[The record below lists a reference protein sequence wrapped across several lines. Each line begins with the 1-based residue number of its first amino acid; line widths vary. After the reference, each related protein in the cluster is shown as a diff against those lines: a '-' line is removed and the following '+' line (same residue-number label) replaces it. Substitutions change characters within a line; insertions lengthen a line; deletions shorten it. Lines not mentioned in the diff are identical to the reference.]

1 MERIINSYQGMN
13 KDMAYDTIPPTS
25 YIDATDIRITT
36 TNGES
41 LGAFTNIQ
49 GNVESFTLPTAGSP
63 DDPFGAW
70 TSTGIMEVIGY
81 ATIRNR
87 IILFVADDT
96 ESNGWIF
103 DVQYDT
109 ATRVLMPGFPV
120 LKYYNAGLN
129 FKKKWPIEALGRFE
143 SDCIQRIYWTDYN
156 NFFRSINIE
165 NANLVNLALGQVDIF
180 PDITYTQPILTA
192 ITSGG
197 ALMTGEYQIAYKLT
211 TFDGKETLV
220 SPPGNLIHVV
230 SDPDLGASYQYNG
243 DMLPAINSGKALNI
257 TVDTSNYLTFESIS
271 FLSLY
276 YESANAVPVAKFIET
291 IIIGTQTSVTFIYTG
306 TEGTIFPL
314 ELFQFTSKN
323 YPFKTPKTIAF
334 KDNSLIIANIKES
347 VLQLSDLL
355 DPNESFDAKTGRYN
369 SVSILPHPLT
379 GGPGDDALM
388 YLNAFNASTS
398 ANPNQGYNTDAHW
411 DSTWH
416 STKQYRY
423 LSDGITLGGEGA
435 NISYTFHLE
444 PMTVDTNGTAGLNN
458 VQSGSFLA
466 SDYHDLNDGYG
477 IYPNS
482 SFSNNASPA
491 ISGLLRGYKRGET
504 YRFGIVFYTN
514 KGEAT
519 FVEYIGDIKF
529 PDISERNSVDTGTG
543 SNYWP
548 ISQSSIGVSTTAY
561 NMGIQFSIDFSTC
574 PSLANTITS
583 YQIVRLKREDSDK
596 RRFTQ
601 GIMKTSWLIPAE
613 DPSNGAHFD
622 LRQDPTLNDNNTLHM
637 MPLVPYSADPA
648 STLRYIGDSLFNTFP
663 YTNNLPSNGIG
674 DIKSDYLAFYSA
686 DVSFH
691 SYNNIEMMSENAGN
705 IPSLLMTGVY
715 YDRYEDSPMAGAH
728 DDLSS
733 TGFNIGLSQFTYM
746 TNRKY
751 RSTGPITY
759 NSIENIKKAQNCQ
772 LMEMLDDS
780 NYLTK
785 TAPLWSG
792 YYLRN
797 YWAIVQA
804 HSPTNI
810 PDLND
815 PQPLVG
821 FDTSAAI
828 SRGGSSLSI
837 YTNKFVLDPLTSL
850 PLATTAA
857 TNFFRIEGNVLLNG
871 GYFTGGIDSLSPSPS
886 KDACFPI
893 IDLVFPKRET
903 YGGFSLSTLE
913 ANVFIIA
920 SPVIDLADTNPIVFG
935 GDIFLNMHT
944 MQTSMV
950 DLNPDFFEL
959 NALHNPKFYA
969 QSNAITEL
977 FVMESS
983 INVDLNFGS
992 TFKTA
997 TRYSHTDSGTG
1008 ASATRASLIQ
1018 ENHNATTLYG
1028 KSYSMYEYNKI
1039 NSVDAEYIKFFVPPI
1054 NLTNCGENDIRAY
1067 ISNVKINEE
1076 RIDSWTKYGINNY
1089 YDIDDFGP
1097 INRIINFKDNVFFI
1111 QDRAIGIYAINRAAI
1126 TTAADGVPTQLGTG
1140 LGFGKH
1146 QYYTKEHGS
1155 IHQWA
1160 VKTTDAGIYYFDA
1173 IHRKAFLI
1181 AVSGVNSENAAITEV
1196 KGIHSFLQQLP
1207 DAVFY
1212 RKEKDG
1218 DDPILTKGVHLGKDL
1233 INDEIIFTFLGGGLA
1248 VPLTNSTT
1256 YTIGNFVV
1264 VLDANGFPVYYE
1276 VIGDFETGKKPK
1288 ENFNLLLINSKIVK
1302 LNDTIVYD
1310 ELASQFSTHYTVTP
1324 KIWIDN
1330 GDILMTSHPGIGN
1343 KLYTHNIGN
1352 WGEFYGVVQE
1362 CSLQLVINP
1371 QADVNKILRTL
1382 EFASI
1387 VRDNNKVVDRAM
1399 TITAF
1404 EIHNEYQ
1411 ATGKIKF
1418 SPDRIKRRFDK
1429 WRVKIP
1435 RDQSTVSQKARFR
1448 SSFFILTLYFD
1459 NKVNKEFIM
1468 NRLMT
1473 YFDYQVF

>member
-49 GNVESFTLPTAGSP
+49 GNIESFTLPTEGKP
-63 DDPFGAW
+63 KDPFGAW
-70 TSTGIMEVIGY
+70 ASVGIMEIIGY

-96 ESNGWIF
+96 GSNGWIF
-103 DVQYDT
+103 DVQYDPS
-109 ATRVLMPGFPV
+109 TRILMPGFPV

-129 FKKKWPIEALGRFE
+129 FKKEWPIEALGRFE
-143 SDCIQRIYWTDYN
+143 SDCIQRVYWTDYN

-165 NANLVNLALGQVDIF
+165 NTNLVNLALGQVDIF
-180 PDITYTQPILTA
+180 PDITYTQPLLTA
-192 ITSGG
+192 VTGG
-197 ALMTGEYQIAYKLT
+197 GGLMTGQYQIAYKLT

-220 SPPGNLIHVV
+220 SPPGNLIHIV
-230 SDPDLGASYQYNG
+230 SDVEGTSSAQYNG
-243 DMLPAINSGKALNI
+243 DPLPAIDSGKAINI
-257 TVDTSNYLTFESIS
+257 LLDTSNYLDFESIS

-276 YESANAVPVAKFIET
+276 YESSTAIPIAKFIET
-291 IIIGTQTSVTFIYTG
+291 ITIGTQTSINFVYTG

-334 KDNSLIIANIKES
+334 KDNSLIIANMKET
-347 VLQLSDLL
+347 VIQLSDLL
-355 DPNESFDAKTGRYN
+355 EDPETFDAKTGRYN
-369 SVSILPHPLT
+369 STPVLPHPLT
-379 GGPGDDALM
+379 GDPLLDDDLM
-388 YLNAFNASTS
+388 YLNAFNVSTS
-398 ANPNQGYNTDAHW
+398 ADPNQGYNSDSHW
-411 DSTWH
+411 DANWH

-423 LSDGITLGGEGA
+423 LSDGATLGGEGA

-444 PMTVDTNGTAGLNN
+444 PMSVDADTQAAFGN
-458 VQSGSFLA
+458 VGPYLQA
-466 SDYHDLNDGYG
+466 YDIHDLNDGYG
-477 IYPNS
+477 PYVNNS
-482 SFSNNASPA
+482 FPNNASPYV
-491 ISGLLRGYKRGET
+491 SGLLRGYKRGET

-529 PDISERNSVDTGTG
+529 PDISEINSVNTSAG
-543 SNYWP
+543 NKYWP
-548 ISQSSIGVSTTAY
+548 ICQRDPVDTKTTIAY

-574 PSLANTITS
+574 PSLANKVTS

-596 RRFTQ
+596 RRLTQ
-601 GIMKTSWLIPAE
+601 GMLKTFWRVPANT
-613 DPSNGAHFD
+613 PPGSSNFD
-622 LRQDPTLNDNNTLHM
+622 LRADGTSDGTLHI
-637 MPLVPYSADPA
+637 MPYAPGSSSLAQ
-648 STLRYIGDSLFNTFP
+648 TLDLIGDNTFFEIVGP
-663 YTNNLPSNGIG
+663 NTYLSSMYSPNVATPIRSQ
-674 DIKSDYLAFYSA
+674 YLAFYSA
-686 DVSFH
+686 DISFH
-691 SYNNIEMMSENAGN
+691 NYNNTKLLTENLGN
-705 IPSLLMTGVY
+705 NPALLMTGVY
-715 YDRYEDSPMAGAH
+715 YDRDYDALGTT
-728 DDLSS
+728 DLSS
-733 TGFNIGLSQFTYM
+733 TGANVALAQYAHDNGYKF
-746 TNRKY
+746 
-751 RSTGPITY
+751 RSVGPVSY
-759 NSIENIKKAQNCQ
+759 NSIENITKVQNSL

-780 NYLTK
+780 TYQSKITPNWGPGV
-785 TAPLWSG
+785 PL
-792 YYLRN
+792 YLRN
-797 YWAIVQA
+797 YWAI
-804 HSPTNI
+804 SDST
-810 PDLND
+810 DLND
-815 PQPLVG
+815 PQLGSPSAGPEFSRNGTSLLVRTG
-821 FDTSAAI
+821 
-828 SRGGSSLSI
+828 
-837 YTNKFVLDPLTSL
+837 KFLTDPLL
-850 PLATTAA
+850 TTIL
-857 TNFFRIEGNVLLNG
+857 TTKTVTDFFRIDGNVLQNG
-871 GYFTGGIDSLSPSPS
+871 SPMPGGITPIGPSPGLT
-886 KDACFPI
+886 DCFP
-893 IDLVFPKRET
+893 LVDVVLPKKET
-903 YGGFSLSTLE
+903 YGGYSKNTLE

-920 SPVIDLADTNPIVFG
+920 SPVIDFTDTNPIVFG

-944 MQTSMV
+944 LQTSMV
-950 DLNPDFFEL
+950 EFNPDLYEL
-959 NALHNPKFYA
+959 NGSNNPKYYG
-969 QSNAITEL
+969 SSDSRTEL
-977 FVMESS
+977 IVTESG

-992 TFKTA
+992 TFKT
-997 TRYSHTDSGTG
+997 TTKYEYTDTITST
-1008 ASATRASLIQ
+1008 STTQVVLRQ
-1018 ENHNATTLYG
+1018 ESNNKSTLYG
-1028 KSYSMYEYNKI
+1028 KTLYMYAYNKI
-1039 NSVDAEYIKFFVPPI
+1039 NSAEQEYVKFFAPPV

-1067 ISNVKINEE
+1067 ISSVKINEE
-1076 RIDSWTKYGINNY
+1076 KVDSWTKYGVNNY

-1097 INRIINFKDNVFFI
+1097 INRILNFKDNVFFI

-1160 VKTTDAGIYYFDA
+1160 IKTTDAGIYYFDA

-1196 KGIHSFLQQLP
+1196 KGIHSMLQQLP

-1212 RKEKDG
+1212 RKEKGG
-1218 DDPILTKGVHLGKDL
+1218 DNPILTKGVHLGKDL
-1233 INDEIIFTFLGGGLA
+1233 INDEIIFTFLGGGIA
-1248 VPLTNSTT
+1248 VELTNNTSYTVGT
-1256 YTIGNFVV
+1256 YVV
-1264 VLDANGFPVYYE
+1264 VLDDNGFPVYYE
-1276 VIGDFETGKKPK
+1276 VIQSFDTKRDPK
-1288 ENFNLLLINSKIVK
+1288 ENYLVLVQNSKIVK
-1302 LNDTIVYD
+1302 LNDTLVYD
-1310 ELASQFSTHYTVTP
+1310 ELASQFSTHYTATP

-1330 GDILMTSHPGIGN
+1330 GDILMTSHPGMGN
-1343 KLYTHNIGN
+1343 IVYTHNIGN

-1387 VRDNNKVVDRAM
+1387 VRDNNKVVDRTK

-1411 ATGKIKF
+1411 ATGKIPF

-1459 NKVNKEFIM
+1459 NRVNKEFIM